1 MTSLIDIARE
11 LGLSKSTVSRAL
23 RGMPGISPATVE
35 AVRGVAE
42 RDGYIPSLAASGLT
56 TGRHH
61 AIGVVV
67 PSLRRWFYASVVSG
81 IDAALAEA
89 NYDVVLFDLSRGG
102 GEERLFHRSLLRRRV
117 DGLIVLSTDFA
128 AEELRQ
134 LDEVGLPTIGVGGP
148 THGMPRVGVDDHAV
162 VVTAT
167 RHLIGLGHRRIG
179 LVGGVD
185 AEGLNSTVPQIR
197 STAFVDTLAEAGI
210 DVRDEWML
218 SGGYR
223 FGLAKQAME
232 RLLAS
237 GEELPTALLCTSDEM
252 AAGVLFAL
260 QAAGIVVPDE
270 VSVIG
275 IDGHDYA
282 EALGLTTVQQEPEQ
296 QGRDAAG
303 WVLGHLVGGSGDW
316 PDVPPA
322 PYELVVRSTTGAPP
336 GD

>member
-11 LGLSKSTVSRAL
+11 LGLSKSTVSRAM

-42 RDGYIPSLAASGLT
+42 REGYVPSLAASGLT

-128 AEELRQ
+128 AEEQRQ

-148 THGMPRVGVDDHAV
+148 THGMPRVGVDDRAV

-167 RHLIGLGHRRIG
+167 RHLVELGHRRIG

-185 AEGLNSTVPQIR
+185 VEGLNSKVPEIR
-197 STAFVDTLAEAGI
+197 SAAFFDTLAQAGI

-223 FGLAKQAME
+223 FGQAKRAIE
-232 RLLAS
+232 GLLAS
-237 GEELPTALLCTSDEM
+237 GVELPTALVCTSDEM
-252 AAGVLFAL
+252 AAGVMFAL
-260 QAAGIVVPDE
+260 QGAGIVVPDE

-275 IDGHDYA
+275 IDGHEYA
-282 EALGLTTVQQEPEQ
+282 EPLGLTTVQQEPEQ
-296 QGRDAAG
+296 QGRDAAA
-303 WVLGHLVGGSGDW
+303 WILAHLVGGSGDW

-322 PYELVVRSTTGAPP
+322 PYELVLRSTTGRPP
-336 GD
+336 GE

>member
-23 RGMPGISPATVE
+23 RGMPGIAPATVE

-42 RDGYIPSLAASGLT
+42 REGYIPSLAAAGLT

-67 PSLRRWFYASVVSG
+67 PSLRRWFYASVLTG

-89 NYDVVLFDLSRGG
+89 KYDVVLFDLSRSGG
-102 GEERLFHRSLLRRRV
+102 GGRLFHRALLRRRV
-117 DGLIVLSTDFA
+117 DGLIVLSTDFG
-128 AEELRQ
+128 AEEQRQ
-134 LDEVGLPTIGVGGP
+134 LDEVGLPMIGVGGP
-148 THGMPRVGVDDHAV
+148 TVGMPHIGIDDRGVVA
-162 VVTAT
+162 TAA
-167 RHLIGLGHRRIG
+167 RHLIDLGHSRIG

-185 AEGLNSTVPQIR
+185 AEGLNSKVPEIR
-197 STAFVDTLAEAGI
+197 SAAFLDTLEKAGLE
-210 DVRDEWML
+210 VRDEWLL

-223 FGLAKQAME
+223 FGQAKE
-232 RLLAS
+232 SVEELLAS
-237 GEELPTALLCTSDEM
+237 GHELPTALLCTSDEM

-260 QAAGIVVPDE
+260 QAAGVDVPGRL
-270 VSVIG
+270 SVIG

-282 EALGLTTVQQEPEQ
+282 ESLGLTTVEQDPEQ

-303 WVLGHLVGGSGDW
+303 WVLGHLVGPNDDW

-322 PYELVVRSTTGAPP
+322 PFQLVVRSTTAPP
-336 GD
+336 PA